1 MKRLSVVHLLSLLG
15 CVFFFLLSGCGE
27 VELSPGETPAERF
40 GTITGRICA
49 PTGDAWLENAYI
61 YVNLV
66 DEAGLISGIRET
78 YSDPDGYF
86 VLSKLPE
93 GAAVTLYIQKGT
105 WQTSQEAYVEEG
117 KVTALPTPPCLDPL
131 SVNAAVVTGEFD
143 SFSRILEELGIANH
157 IVIDGNQPSAVASFF
172 GNLELLLGFD
182 VICLNGGMLE
192 GAVLSDEVAVAN
204 LEAYVKAGG
213 TLFATDWAYD
223 WVEHAFPGAID
234 FLGDDSQTDAAQLGV
249 AALIEGRVVDQ
260 SLAAY
265 VGSSTVGLRYD
276 LAYWP
281 VIEGAVPQVVVHVSG
296 DAQYYDEG
304 ELVQSLSAAPL
315 LVSFSSGYGTVIY
328 STFRGEANLSDDT
341 TRILQYML
349 YKI

>member
-1 MKRLSVVHLLSLLG
+1 MKRQWELSIFALVAWA
-15 CVFFFLLSGCGE
+15 CFFLVSGCGE
-27 VELSPGETPAERF
+27 VELEPEETPLQSV
-40 GTITGRICA
+40 GTISGRICA

-66 DEAGLISGIRET
+66 DEDGNISGIRET

-93 GAAVTLYIQKGT
+93 ASTVTVYMQKGT
-105 WQTSQEAYVEEG
+105 WQTSVEAFIEEG
-117 KVTALPTPPCLDPL
+117 KLTTLPTPPCLDPL
-131 SVNAAVVTGEFD
+131 SVNAAVVTGEYD
-143 SFSRILEELGIANH
+143 SFSTILEELGIANYSL
-157 IVIDGNQPSAVASFF
+157 VDGNEAESVVSF
-172 GNLELLLGFD
+172 LDDQELLLGFD

-192 GAVLSDEVAVAN
+192 DEPLRDETALAN
-204 LEAYVKAGG
+204 LAAYVQAGG

-223 WVEHAFPGAID
+223 WVERAFPGAVD
-234 FLGDDSQTDAAQLGV
+234 FLGDDAQVDAAQLGG
-249 AALIEGRVVDQ
+249 AALVDGRVVDQ
-260 SLAAY
+260 SMAAY
-265 VGSSTVGLRYD
+265 VGSDSVGIRYD

-281 VIEGAVPQVVVHVSG
+281 VIEGAVPQVVIHVSG
-296 DAQYYDEG
+296 DVQYYDAAD
-304 ELVQSLSAAPL
+304 SLQTMSAAPL
-315 LVSFSSGYGTVIY
+315 LISFSSGYGTVIY